1 MTYGSCG
8 AWPGR
13 SRRVDSG
20 VEGSD
25 DPPDP
30 RHPRHRTMR
39 LKLQIAAFVLI
50 ALAITAVFMAP
61 PEETVGLKADIRE
74 KLAPTFKWFSGLQSR
89 AGDVR
94 EKLKRAERLEH
105 ENEDLR
111 KANAKLLAENNTLRS
126 FEKENAELRQALK
139 YREISRFELVPARVI
154 AREPS
159 TWWQYVTI
167 DRGQRD
173 GVELNQAV
181 VSTRGLV
188 GKIASVSATTSKVVL
203 LGDEN
208 CRVAATLEGTNE
220 QGIIIGQPTEMG
232 AVQCRMTFI
241 SRTASI
247 DVGQL
252 AFTSG
257 LGGVFPQGLRIGE
270 VSQLVPLRD
279 TGGHG
284 LYREVIVQPSADLSK
299 LDFLFV
305 VLRQR
310 ETKAATPPTNVQQPP
325 AAKQAH

>member
-1 MTYGSCG
+1 
-8 AWPGR
+8 
-13 SRRVDSG
+13 
-20 VEGSD
+20 
-25 DPPDP
+25 
-30 RHPRHRTMR
+30 MR
-39 LKLQIAAFVLI
+39 LKLQIAAFIL
-50 ALAITAVFMAP
+50 ALLTLATVFMVPSEDA
-61 PEETVGLKADIRE
+61 VGFKARVRE
-74 KLAPTFKWFSGLQSR
+74 RLAPVFEGVTGLRSR
-89 AGDVR
+89 SDLVV
-94 EKLKRAERLEH
+94 EKLKRAERLER
-105 ENEDLR
+105 ENDDLR
-111 KANAKLLAENNTLRS
+111 RANAKLLAENNTLRS

-139 YREISRFELVPARVI
+139 YKEVSRFELVPAKVI

-159 TWWQYVTI
+159 SWWQYVTI
-167 DRGQRD
+167 NRGERD
-173 GVELNQAV
+173 GVEVNQAV
-181 VSTRGLV
+181 VSTQGLV
-188 GKIASVSATTSKVVL
+188 GKVSSVSATTSKVVL

-284 LYREVIVQPSADLSK
+284 LYREVIIQPSADLSK

-305 VLRQR
+305 VLRQKDA
-310 ETKAATPPTNVQQPP
+310 KAAPKAPGQ
-325 AAKQAH
+325 KDR